1 MLNVLI
7 QSFIR
12 LCRAGLD
19 ARLSQASLAGELL
32 ERADACAG
40 RDPRCA
46 AELRGAAL
54 AYLGVVR

>member
-7 QSFIR
+7 QSF
-12 LCRAGLD
+12 LSFYRAGLE
-19 ARLSQASLAGELL
+19 ARARQAGLAGDLL

-40 RDPRCA
+40 RDPKGA
-46 AELRGAAL
+46 ADLRRAAL